1 MTPAARLAQEVD
13 LLLDE
18 PLPPEAKGVPPDGPL
33 TLRELGARG
42 LNVLDGDLI
51 LPVMVL
57 KESALAHNI
66 AVMADWCAGRGVLLA
81 PHGKTT
87 MAPQLYA
94 RQLEAGAWAITAATI
109 GQVRVMRAFGVP
121 RVLMA
126 NELVQP
132 AGLRWLAAELAADPG
147 FEALC
152 LVDGLAGVARM
163 EEALAGAPDPARP
176 VAVLVELSRPGAR
189 TGARSAETA
198 RAVARAVGESA
209 ALELAGVEGYEGSI
223 AHDRTPEALAR
234 VRAHLREVAELAR
247 ALDGE
252 GAFSGREEV
261 VVSAGG
267 SVFFD
272 EVADALAGLELSKPT
287 RVVLRSGCYLTH
299 DHAHYARLSPLGDR
313 LRPAL
318 ELWAEV
324 ISLPEDGLA
333 ILCFGKRD
341 APYDL
346 ELPIPLAVR
355 RRAGALEP
363 LEPGRL
369 TVHDTDDQHAYVDVD
384 GVTLEVGDLVGLGI
398 SHPCTAFDK
407 WRLLPLVDD
416 DYRVTGGVR
425 TFF

>member
-1 MTPAARLAQEVD
+1 
-13 LLLDE
+13 
-18 PLPPEAKGVPPDGPL
+18 
-33 TLRELGARG
+33 
-42 LNVLDGDLI
+42 
-51 LPVMVL
+51 
-57 KESALAHNI
+57 
-66 AVMADWCAGRGVLLA
+66 MAEWCAERGVSLA

-94 RQLEAGAWAITAATI
+94 RQLEAGAWGITAATI

-152 LVDGLAGVARM
+152 LVDGLAGLARM
-163 EEALAGAPDPARP
+163 EEALAAARPARP
-176 VAVLVELSRPGAR
+176 LGVLVELSRRGAR
-189 TGARSAETA
+189 TGARSPEAALE
-198 RAVARAVGESA
+198 VGRAVGRSA
-209 ALELAGVEGYEGSI
+209 VLELAGVEGYEGSI
-223 AHDRTPEALAR
+223 AHDRTPEALER
-234 VRAHLREVAELAR
+234 VRAHLREVGELAR
-247 ALDGE
+247 TLDGE
-252 GAFSGREEV
+252 GAFALREEV

-272 EVADALAGLELSKPT
+272 EVADALATLALSRPT

-346 ELPIPLAVR
+346 ELPIPFAVR
-355 RRAGALEP
+355 RRAGPLEP

-369 TVHDTDDQHAYVDVD
+369 TVRDTDDQHAYLDVD

-407 WRLLPLVDD
+407 WRLLPLVDE